1 MDYHTHPGKPISEQ
15 CRPLLLEVRRPIVI
29 EPLLDKSQPQLPTL
43 SKKKNGKYADRK
55 RDLCRA
61 SEISVTT
68 HHKSEHKYL
77 LNLPPLSRPNAAK
90 AQDTM
95 KFILVTL
102 PALLAPAAAFTSGGA
117 HPHRPTFS
125 TALPGMLDDAILGL
139 KPFHGA
145 GNGAD
150 KLDEQWEAQQAI
162 LRERKGHFDKQALKK
177 KYVGGG
183 PGAFMTEAMRKQ
195 APADVVP
202 SASEWTAP
210 GTTKKAE
217 AKKFRFPWEKKGSAP

>member
-1 MDYHTHPGKPISEQ
+1 MRATGTRDTSIGQRGTVSHVLRLGA
-15 CRPLLLEVRRPIVI
+15 
-29 EPLLDKSQPQLPTL
+29 PTWTSSL
-43 SKKKNGKYADRK
+43 
-55 RDLCRA
+55 
-61 SEISVTT
+61 
-68 HHKSEHKYL
+68 
-77 LNLPPLSRPNAAK
+77 AALWT
-90 AQDTM
+90 Q
-95 KFILVTL
+95 
-102 PALLAPAAAFTSGGA
+102 SGA

-150 KLDEQWEAQQAI
+150 ELDEQWEAQQTI

-183 PGAFMTEAMRKQ
+183 PGAFMTEAMRRQ